1 MISNESDAYLLKCQ
15 LQQSPYGSCT
25 DVVLYLSQVDQMNK
39 IVEVLGVP
47 PNHMLDQA
55 PKARKYFD
63 KLSDGLW
70 TVKKNKDIKKVLY
83 PSASVSKTL
92 LLLNLR
98 PPPKHHHHPSPPPL
112 TVSCSAPMLT
122 LFSGRVEERKLGL
135 KWRRVEWVEKNVGD
149 GIEARLMCASEPPPL
164 SADRRGTR
172 SITTPTYSICSPHH
186 CHHHNHFHNHPHSAS
201 KMLGRNRHVS
211 CAYSTVYI
219 KICKVKGQ
227 KYVETHF

>member
-1 MISNESDAYLLKCQ
+1 MISNESNAYLLKFQ
-15 LQQSPYGSCT
+15 LQQSPYGSCTGT

-92 LLLNLR
+92 LLLKLR
-98 PPPKHHHHPSPPPL
+98 PPPHRHLLCTDAHL
-112 TVSCSAPMLT
+112 ILRER
-122 LFSGRVEERKLGL
+122 GRENTGANM
-135 KWRRVEWVEKNVGD
+135 EKGGVG
-149 GIEARLMCASEPPPL
+149 GECW
-164 SADRRGTR
+164 GW
-172 SITTPTYSICSPHH
+172 
-186 CHHHNHFHNHPHSAS
+186 N
-201 KMLGRNRHVS
+201 
-211 CAYSTVYI
+211 
-219 KICKVKGQ
+219 
-227 KYVETHF
+227 

>member
-1 MISNESDAYLLKCQ
+1 
-15 LQQSPYGSCT
+15 
-25 DVVLYLSQVDQMNK
+25 MNK

-98 PPPKHHHHPSPPPL
+98 PPPKDPPFLLHHHLLRSDAHL
-112 TVSCSAPMLT
+112 ILRER
-122 LFSGRVEERKLGL
+122 GREKSRAKMEEGREGG
-135 KWRRVEWVEKNVGD
+135 EKGW
-149 GIEARLMCASEPPPL
+149 G
-164 SADRRGTR
+164 
-172 SITTPTYSICSPHH
+172 
-186 CHHHNHFHNHPHSAS
+186 
-201 KMLGRNRHVS
+201 
-211 CAYSTVYI
+211 
-219 KICKVKGQ
+219 
-227 KYVETHF
+227 

>member
-1 MISNESDAYLLKCQ
+1 MIFNEADAYLLTCQ
-15 LQQSPYGSCT
+15 LHQSPFGSFPYT
-25 DVVLYLSQVDQMNK
+25 VLYLSQVDQMNK

-98 PPPKHHHHPSPPPL
+98 PPPKDPPFPPSLSPAPL
-112 TVSCSAPMLT
+112 
-122 LFSGRVEERKLGL
+122 
-135 KWRRVEWVEKNVGD
+135 RRSSYPQGEGKRE
-149 GIEARLMCASEPPPL
+149 M
-164 SADRRGTR
+164 
-172 SITTPTYSICSPHH
+172 
-186 CHHHNHFHNHPHSAS
+186 
-201 KMLGRNRHVS
+201 
-211 CAYSTVYI
+211 
-219 KICKVKGQ
+219 
-227 KYVETHF
+227 

>member
-98 PPPKHHHHPSPPPL
+98 PPHKHPPPHRHL
-112 TVSCSAPMLT
+112 LRTNTHLI
-122 LFSGRVEERKLGL
+122 LRERGREKTGAKMEEGGVGEEKCLG
-135 KWRRVEWVEKNVGD
+135 WN
-149 GIEARLMCASEPPPL
+149 
-164 SADRRGTR
+164 
-172 SITTPTYSICSPHH
+172 
-186 CHHHNHFHNHPHSAS
+186 
-201 KMLGRNRHVS
+201 
-211 CAYSTVYI
+211 
-219 KICKVKGQ
+219 
-227 KYVETHF
+227 